1 MAVIVKQRPIGHILG
16 SAITA
21 TVNEQYGGFASVYDD
36 AHGLVDGD
44 YVYIQSNIGSYNGFW
59 YVNAEGV
66 DWFKIRRNAID
77 TDQAFVVSASVTYYK
92 ATNSHGWNCVHLPI
106 VYKLKTDLASGSDN
120 TTQIVQDVLSNLFTN
135 SEQESTAAIDWTD
148 TGTPEVE
155 LTGAEASEKIGF
167 PYSFTAGVTYN
178 ITHFITQSPTDIDL
192 TTVTVYLYD
201 DFSGGSFTGL
211 VDSLSYPIP
220 PEIKEFSF
228 TPSAN
233 ASYIVFKIEKLL
245 ASTITFKLGQTTIS
259 YETEVPLS
267 NFRAIN
273 SYGNDNG
280 YVNLNIAG
288 SIDDGAYPEP
298 FEYIRIEG
306 TSELD
311 GIYQIVEVVS
321 TTSLTI
327 NLVYLNSYSFS
338 GGEVSRYYNN
348 YNFVV
353 KVYGGLQSGH
363 TWGLTKPMELLATL
377 YLPPDD
383 SGEVMFSI
391 NEILK
396 SQVLIKNNLQL
407 DSLPNNID
415 AFTKFYISY
424 GEQYDDTFGS
434 QYDLGT
440 FRSEFTDDTFIGTAV
455 NALLPFKNIHAGSLS
470 DYFASAKFLTLFP
483 SLKYYPDIYQ
493 DVSVLITDDD
503 THKVNVSGSETTLST
518 YDAGVYRVPITGTGI
533 YSIYKGSTKLSE
545 NLTVSASDE
554 CDSRVIYLTWLNYL
568 GGFEY
573 FKFVSEKEYAI
584 DIEDDGET
592 NINTFPNWPNSYG
605 EYSDTIRKQTFRQ
618 SRNSIRV
625 TSQHVTEAELEAL
638 KYIKT
643 SPLVQIIEARDD
655 KRTVIVDTNSF
666 TVKRDRQRLFDITF
680 VLTYTDTIPSQ
691 R

>member
-1 MAVIVKQRPIGHILG
+1 
-16 SAITA
+16 
-21 TVNEQYGGFASVYDD
+21 
-36 AHGLVDGD
+36 
-44 YVYIQSNIGSYNGFW
+44 
-59 YVNAEGV
+59 
-66 DWFKIRRNAID
+66 
-77 TDQAFVVSASVTYYK
+77 
-92 ATNSHGWNCVHLPI
+92 
-106 VYKLKTDLASGSDN
+106 
-120 TTQIVQDVLSNLFTN
+120 
-135 SEQESTAAIDWTD
+135 
-148 TGTPEVE
+148 
-155 LTGAEASEKIGF
+155 
-167 PYSFTAGVTYN
+167 
-178 ITHFITQSPTDIDL
+178 
-192 TTVTVYLYD
+192 
-201 DFSGGSFTGL
+201 
-211 VDSLSYPIP
+211 
-220 PEIKEFSF
+220 
-228 TPSAN
+228 
-233 ASYIVFKIEKLL
+233 
-245 ASTITFKLGQTTIS
+245 
-259 YETEVPLS
+259 
-267 NFRAIN
+267 
-273 SYGNDNG
+273 
-280 YVNLNIAG
+280 
-288 SIDDGAYPEP
+288 
-298 FEYIRIEG
+298 
-306 TSELD
+306 
-311 GIYQIVEVVS
+311 
-321 TTSLTI
+321 
-327 NLVYLNSYSFS
+327 
-338 GGEVSRYYNN
+338 
-348 YNFVV
+348 
-353 KVYGGLQSGH
+353 
-363 TWGLTKPMELLATL
+363 MELLATL

-415 AFTKFYISY
+415 AFTQFYISY

-440 FRSEFTDDTFIGTAV
+440 FSSEFTTDSFIGTAV
-455 NALLPFKNIHAGSLS
+455 NALLPFKNIHSGSLS
-470 DYFASAKFLTLFP
+470 DYFASKKFLTLFP

-493 DVSVLITDDD
+493 DVSVLITDND
-503 THKVNVSGSETTLST
+503 THKLNVSGSETTLST
-518 YDAGVYRVPITGTGI
+518 YDAGVYRIPITGTGI

-545 NLTVSASDE
+545 DLTVSADDE

-584 DIEDDGET
+584 SIQDDGET